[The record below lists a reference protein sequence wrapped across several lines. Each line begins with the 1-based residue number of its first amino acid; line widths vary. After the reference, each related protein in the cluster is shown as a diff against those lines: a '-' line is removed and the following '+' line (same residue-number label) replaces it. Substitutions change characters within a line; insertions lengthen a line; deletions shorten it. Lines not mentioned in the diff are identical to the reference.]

1 MYSVTKN
8 KGSILAIIY
17 FTIYFVLLI
26 VFFIKGTAQFKI
38 YLAKEVL
45 NKPLHKNDDDLDNK
59 DNNKNKDIK
68 SRKSVKIDIS
78 NNLSKTSKT
87 AIHLNPHKNS
97 EREINVFNFPPKKKR
112 SIIIKRETIKNKTYS
127 KKGKQSVCKL
137 SDNNLLI
144 FEKNYSEKKIQI

>member
-1 MYSVTKN
+1 M
-8 KGSILAIIY
+8 
-17 FTIYFVLLI
+17 
-26 VFFIKGTAQFKI
+26 
-38 YLAKEVL
+38 

-112 SIIIKRETIKNKTYS
+112 SIMIKRETIKNKIYS

-144 FEKNYSEKKIQI
+144 SDKIYSVNKNTDIKFNLKKIEQTDFGILVNIEKRAFNNIYIFY